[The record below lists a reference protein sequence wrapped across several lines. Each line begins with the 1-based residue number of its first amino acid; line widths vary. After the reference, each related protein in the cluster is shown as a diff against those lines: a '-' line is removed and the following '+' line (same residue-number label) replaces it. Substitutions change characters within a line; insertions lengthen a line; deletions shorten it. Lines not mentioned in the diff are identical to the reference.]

1 MHSTVAAPAPP
12 APPVL
17 LADLTWPEVRERAR
31 LGAVVLLPLGA
42 FEQHGPGMTLATD
55 TQLVAELCRRA
66 AARLSPGVLVA
77 PPLPWGLSDAHLGFP
92 GTISLHPETFYALIR
107 DVIAS
112 LLGHGLRRVL
122 LVNGHG
128 GNQAASELAC
138 VRLRRELAVELV
150 GAVTYVTLTSLDA
163 TELSHAGALETSVA
177 LALAPEVVK
186 VERLVPAVPR
196 DVGPDLA
203 PVMIPRAVHEV
214 SGTGHLGDP
223 RQASVERGQTVVE
236 GVLDRLCAL
245 ITTFSTD
252 AAAFAPG
259 VPGAATR
266 PADALG
272 QADQSRRVAQRPRRA
287 PGS

>member
-1 MHSTVAAPAPP
+1 MHSTALPPAPP

-17 LADLTWPEVRERAR
+17 LAELTWPEVRERAR
-31 LGAVVLLPLGA
+31 TGPVVLLPLGA

-66 AARLSPGVLVA
+66 ATRLSPGVLVA

-150 GAVTYVTLTSLDA
+150 GTVTYATLAGVEA

-186 VERLVPAVPR
+186 LERLVPAALR
-196 DVGPDLA
+196 EAGPDLA

-223 RQASVERGQTVVE
+223 RAASVERGQALVE

-259 VPGAATR
+259 VPDT
-266 PADALG
+266 
-272 QADQSRRVAQRPRRA
+272 A
-287 PGS
+287 PGEGDESVPCRGA